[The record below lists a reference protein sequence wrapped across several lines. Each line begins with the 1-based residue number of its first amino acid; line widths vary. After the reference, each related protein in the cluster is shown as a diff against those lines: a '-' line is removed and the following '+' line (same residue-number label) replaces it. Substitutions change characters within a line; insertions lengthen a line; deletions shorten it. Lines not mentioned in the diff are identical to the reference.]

1 MLSKD
6 ARYVAAAVQ
15 AVIAW
20 EWLVSGAN
28 KLLSGDFPQGL
39 AGTLEDGLKNNPNG
53 WYVAML
59 KQFILPHS
67 VGFGYAIEFTEALIG
82 VTLLIGVVLL
92 LGPVR
97 RHGDPQYTL
106 ALVEMSAAAF
116 GALACAF
123 LCINFH
129 FFMGDGVLPGIDVAK
144 AFDEG
149 ISLDTLMPPLSVIIL
164 YLNILALCD
173 MTNFPLTTHLR
184 RIAYRALT
192 FVGIGDSSA
201 TGATRHA

>member
-6 ARYVAAAVQ
+6 ARYVTAALQV
-15 AVIAW
+15 VIAW

-28 KLLSGDFPQGL
+28 KMLAGDFPQKL
-39 AGTLEDGLKNNPNG
+39 AGTLEDGIKNNPNG
-53 WYVAML
+53 WYVAFL

-67 VGFGYAIEFTEALIG
+67 VGFGYTIEFTEGLIG
-82 VTLLIGVVLL
+82 VALLIGAVLL

-97 RHGDPQYTL
+97 RHGDPQYRI

-116 GALACAF
+116 AALVCAF
-123 LCINFH
+123 LCVNFH
-129 FFMGDGVLPGIDVAK
+129 FFMGDGVLPGIDVSN

-164 YLNILALCD
+164 YLNLLVLSD
-173 MTNFPLTTHLR
+173 MTNFPLTTHMR
-184 RIAYRALT
+184 RIAHRALSL
-192 FVGIGDSSA
+192 VGIVDSS
-201 TGATRHA
+201 TSGATEHV

>member
-6 ARYVAAAVQ
+6 ARYVTAAVQ

-39 AGTLEDGLKNNPNG
+39 AGTLQDGIKNNPNG
-53 WYVAML
+53 WYVAIL

-67 VGFGYAIEFTEALIG
+67 VGFGYTIEYAEALIG
-82 VTLLIGVVLL
+82 ITLLIGVVLL

-97 RHGDPQYTL
+97 RHGDPQYRL

-123 LCINFH
+123 LCVNFH

-144 AFDEG
+144 AFGEG

-184 RIAYRALT
+184 NIAHRALNLI
-192 FVGIGDSSA
+192 GIGASSA
-201 TGATRHA
+201 TSASGHA